1 MALTF
6 NPFTGKLDFTGSQA
20 TAAIGATGATGPS
33 GGPTGATGATGTGI
47 DGATG
52 ATGVAGLNGA
62 TGATGPA
69 ADTSAFVQ
77 KSGDTMTGKLVASA
91 DLAASKLNIG
101 NAIGTPGPTSVA
113 DGDLWI
119 SNQNKFAW
127 RTNGNTITAAGLNQ
141 ANTFSQPQAISSTSN
156 AAPVATISNTG
167 TREAAVFNAQGT
179 SPAVRITQTGTGE
192 SFRVE
197 DDTTPDATAFVI
209 SNLGRVGIGVTP
221 DATVALSVDTSGI
234 KFGDGTI
241 QTTASIA
248 GATGATGIGATGATG
263 ISGLDGATGSTGI
276 DGMDGATGA
285 TGIAGVDG
293 AIGAT
298 GLAGI
303 DGATG
308 ATGLAGNDGAT
319 GASGINT
326 IYSEDNPVPPLSPV
340 EGQRWVDTD
349 TMIEY
354 QWYDN
359 TWVEMNAPTVGA
371 TGATGP
377 AGVVPA
383 NVVVSDTTGVTGAD
397 QIINIIS
404 LTQAEYDAIV
414 SPDAQTL
421 YIIV

>member
-1 MALTF
+1 
-6 NPFTGKLDFTGSQA
+6 
-20 TAAIGATGATGPS
+20 
-33 GGPTGATGATGTGI
+33 
-47 DGATG
+47 
-52 ATGVAGLNGA
+52 
-62 TGATGPA
+62 
-69 ADTSAFVQ
+69 
-77 KSGDTMTGKLVASA
+77 MTGKLVAAA

-101 NAIGTPGPTSVA
+101 NAIGTPGPTSLV
-113 DGDLWI
+113 DGDVWI
-119 SNQNKFAW
+119 TNQNKLAW
-127 RTNGNTITAAGLNQ
+127 RTNGNTVNAAGLSQ
-141 ANTFSQPQAISSTSN
+141 TNTFSQPQAIGVTSN
-156 AAPVATISNTG
+156 ASPVLSASNTG
-167 TREAAVFNAQGT
+167 TREAAVFTAQGT

-197 DDTTPDATAFVI
+197 DETSPDSTAFVI
-209 SNLGRVGIGVTP
+209 SNLGRVGVGVTP
-221 DATVALSVDTSGI
+221 DATVALSVDTTGI

-248 GATGATGIGATGATG
+248 GATGATG
-263 ISGLDGATGSTGI
+263 
-276 DGMDGATGA
+276 A

-293 AIGAT
+293 AIGSTGAT
-298 GLAGI
+298 GISGN

-308 ATGLAGNDGAT
+308 ATGVAGLDGAT

-377 AGVVPA
+377 TGVVPA
-383 NVVVSDTTGVTGAD
+383 NVIVSDTTGVTGAD
-397 QIINIIS
+397 QIVNIIS

>member
-6 NPFTGKLDFTGSQA
+6 NPFTGKLDFTGSQS

-52 ATGVAGLNGA
+52 ATGVAGL
-62 TGATGPA
+62 
-69 ADTSAFVQ
+69 
-77 KSGDTMTGKLVASA
+77 
-91 DLAASKLNIG
+91 
-101 NAIGTPGPTSVA
+101 
-113 DGDLWI
+113 
-119 SNQNKFAW
+119 
-127 RTNGNTITAAGLNQ
+127 
-141 ANTFSQPQAISSTSN
+141 
-156 AAPVATISNTG
+156 
-167 TREAAVFNAQGT
+167 
-179 SPAVRITQTGTGE
+179 
-192 SFRVE
+192 
-197 DDTTPDATAFVI
+197 
-209 SNLGRVGIGVTP
+209 
-221 DATVALSVDTSGI
+221 
-234 KFGDGTI
+234 
-241 QTTASIA
+241 
-248 GATGATGIGATGATG
+248 
-263 ISGLDGATGSTGI
+263 DGATGSTGI

-293 AIGAT
+293 ATGAT